1 VEVYEFQERREEM
14 TEKFTQGEWRVTRY
28 KDDPEFGLYNYLIV
42 ETAEDEPQKIAAMFQ
57 REDINSE
64 ANAALIAAAPEMYR
78 VLKFV
83 KGALG
88 HGSLV
93 MEIDKVLQ
101 KARGEE

>member
-1 VEVYEFQERREEM
+1 M
-14 TEKFTQGEWRVTRY
+14 TEKFTQGEWVILPISRSTADVPAFLIHER
-28 KDDPEFGLYNYLIV
+28 EFGEVAIV
-42 ETAEDEPQKIAAMFQ
+42 NFHGGSDGETEK
-57 REDINSE
+57 
-64 ANAALIAAAPEMYR
+64 ANAALIAAAPDMYR

-93 MEIDKVLQ
+93 MEIDKVLK

>member
-1 VEVYEFQERREEM
+1 M
-14 TEKFTQGEWRVTRY
+14 TEKFTRGEWVILPISRSTADVPAFLVHER
-28 KDDPEFGLYNYLIV
+28 KFGEVAIV
-42 ETAEDEPQKIAAMFQ
+42 NFHGGSDGETEK
-57 REDINSE
+57 
-64 ANAALIAAAPEMYR
+64 ANAALIAAAPDMYR